1 MKNFKSG
8 YISII
13 GKPNVGKS
21 TLLNSILEFNL
32 SSVSPKPQ
40 MTRHRIL
47 GISESIDY
55 QMIFIDTPGI
65 LKPRYT
71 LQTIMMNEVKKSVF
85 DSDITVLVIEPN
97 ENDEISLEY
106 IKNIKN
112 PIILCINKIDKF
124 KDKKELLPVVEK
136 WEKLNIFNHI
146 ILISALKEINL
157 VKLKN
162 EILNYLPYGPLY
174 FDKGTL
180 TDRTERFYIT
190 EIIRE
195 SAYKVY
201 NQEIPYAIAV
211 VVDEFHERV
220 QGKYYIKA
228 FLYVEQLSQKQI
240 VIGKSGRLIKIL
252 GSLSREKIEKFIS
265 HKVYLELIVKIMP
278 KWRKKLDKIQ
288 KFGY

>member
-21 TLLNSILEFNL
+21 TLLNAILEFNL
-32 SSVSPKPQ
+32 SSVSHKPQ

-47 GISESIDY
+47 GILEGTDY

-85 DSDITVLVIEPN
+85 DNDITILVIEPK
-97 ENDEISLEY
+97 ESDDIALAY

-112 PIILCINKIDKF
+112 PIILCINKIDKV
-124 KDKKELLPVVEK
+124 KEKKELLPIVEK
-136 WEKLNIFNHI
+136 WNELNIFNNI

-157 VKLKN
+157 DELKTK
-162 EILNYLPYGPLY
+162 ILNYLPYGPLY
-174 FDKGTL
+174 FDKGTV

-195 SAYKVY
+195 SAYRVY
-201 NQEIPYAIAV
+201 NQEIPYTIAV
-211 VVDEFHERV
+211 VVDEYKERA

-240 VIGKSGRLIKIL
+240 VIGKGGSTIKIL
-252 GSLSREKIEKFIS
+252 GSFSREKIEKFIN

-278 KWRKKLDKIQ
+278 KWRKKIDKIQ